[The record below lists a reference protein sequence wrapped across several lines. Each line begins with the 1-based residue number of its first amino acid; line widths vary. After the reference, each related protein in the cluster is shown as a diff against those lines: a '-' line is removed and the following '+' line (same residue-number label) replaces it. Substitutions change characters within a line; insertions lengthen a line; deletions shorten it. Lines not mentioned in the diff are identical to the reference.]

1 MKLPMKKVG
10 EFNGSQLL
18 MDGKSIVP
26 RIPTHCDDSK
36 NHEYVFWKEKGFL
49 PLIHPNYIISCKNCG
64 EKLELDVDEYLK
76 ISKIVQINNKLDH
89 HKIDIE
95 EHTIQID
102 KVKRMFVK

>member
-36 NHEYVFWKEKGFL
+36 KHEYVFWKEKGLL